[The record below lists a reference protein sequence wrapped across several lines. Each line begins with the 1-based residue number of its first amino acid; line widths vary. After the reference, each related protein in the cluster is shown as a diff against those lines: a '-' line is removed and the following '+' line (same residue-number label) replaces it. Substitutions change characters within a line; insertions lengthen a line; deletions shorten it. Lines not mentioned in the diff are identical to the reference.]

1 MRHANKW
8 ENVTFI
14 QKKKQATGTAF
25 KRAQMIKP
33 TIKDIFKDPKETM
46 PKNLKEDYNVSLDRE
61 YQ

>member
-1 MRHANKW
+1 MGKCYLYT
-8 ENVTFI
+8 E
-14 QKKKQATGTAF
+14 KKKAGNRNCI

-33 TIKDIFKDPKETM
+33 AIKDIFKEPKETM

>member
-1 MRHANKW
+1 MQINGKMLPLYR
-8 ENVTFI
+8 
-14 QKKKQATGTAF
+14 KKKAGNRNCI

-33 TIKDIFKDPKETM
+33 AIKDIFKEPKETM